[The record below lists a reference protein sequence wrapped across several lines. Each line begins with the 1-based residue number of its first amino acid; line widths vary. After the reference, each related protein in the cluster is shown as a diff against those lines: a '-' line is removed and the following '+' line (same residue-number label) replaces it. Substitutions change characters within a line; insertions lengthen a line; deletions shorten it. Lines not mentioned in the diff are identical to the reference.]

1 MSTRGTTTTAPM
13 RAQTVSAPTDA
24 DSPEEPNA
32 TNNASLTPNLEQAFA
47 NQLIS
52 ASHARDLARAA
63 FVETVRDALE
73 AGLTE
78 GQVAKILKIKARA
91 YIYKLRR
98 DATPPPD
105 GDDQATDETDG
116 AAKQPKRVSLQPVIF
131 LRGAGVPNSVWLEL
145 EQLCWA
151 RQWATTTKRQSAWHL
166 ARGGSPVVF
175 VDFSKRS
182 ADDLKVAGVRA
193 VYRGTQQKENL
204 ELINGGTVPRPQL
217 PTGALDAAAVVLLIQ
232 EALGDL
238 PAVDERRRL
247 AALAATAAATAA
259 AAAAAA
265 GNA

>member
-1 MSTRGTTTTAPM
+1 MSTRGTTTA
-13 RAQTVSAPTDA
+13 APTKENSGEGPAAMPDCDA
-24 DSPEEPNA
+24 SA
-32 TNNASLTPNLEQAFA
+32 NASLTPDLEQAFA

-52 ASHARDLARAA
+52 ASDARDHARAA

-78 GQVAKILKIKARA
+78 GQIAKILQIKARA

-105 GDDQATDETDG
+105 IDGKTEG
-116 AAKQPKRVSLQPVIF
+116 AAKQPKQVSLQPVIF
-131 LRGAGVPNSVWLEL
+131 LRGAGVPNSVWVKLEK
-145 EQLCWA
+145 LCWA

-166 ARGGSPVVF
+166 TRGGSPVVF

-193 VYRGTQQKENL
+193 VYRGAQQKESL

-217 PTGALDAAAVVLLIQ
+217 PTGTLDTAAVILLIQ
-232 EALGDL
+232 EVLGDL

-247 AALAATAAATAA
+247 AALAASAAAAATA
-259 AAAAAA
+259 
-265 GNA
+265 